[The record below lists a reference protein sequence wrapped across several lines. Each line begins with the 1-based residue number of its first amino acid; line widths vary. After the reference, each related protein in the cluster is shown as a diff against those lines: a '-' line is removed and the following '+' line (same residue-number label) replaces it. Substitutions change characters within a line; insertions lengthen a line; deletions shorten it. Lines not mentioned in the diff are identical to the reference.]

1 MKDDLSALSAAEID
15 SLPFGFIALAPD
27 GTVRKYNRFEA
38 DLSRKDPQEVLG
50 KNFFRDVAPCTQVHE
65 FEGRFREL
73 VARPADEIPALTFD
87 FEFRFR
93 HGAQK
98 VRIAF
103 LRSPLESEVIVTVNR
118 LRDLELPTSSGLSF
132 DPVRGRLASETGR
145 PVVVTNEDFWQA
157 FTALWRHLP
166 AERRREMNERLGRE
180 WAKRHLPRVEQ
191 LAQKQYGRTLRETE
205 LQLALE
211 LLSGSLGVLGL
222 GRFDVDLTWR
232 GRGLL
237 LVLHHHSPFADILG
251 EGEEPCCEILA
262 GLYAGFL
269 SHLSGRTLSAVEL
282 ACSRT
287 PGTPCR
293 FAVATESRL
302 TRLLD
307 PQGPDDPTLL
317 DALHGPIAAPA
328 GARVR

>member
-1 MKDDLSALSAAEID
+1 MQDDLSALSAAEID

-50 KNFFRDVAPCTQVHE
+50 KSFFREVAPCTQVHE

-73 VARPADEIPALTFD
+73 LARGADESPALTFD

-93 HGAQK
+93 HGSQK

-103 LRSPLESEVIVTVNR
+103 LRSPLDSEVIVTVNR
-118 LRDLELPTSSGLSF
+118 LHDLELPLSAGLRF
-132 DPVRGRLASETGR
+132 DPVRGRLESETGR
-145 PVVVTNEDFWQA
+145 PVVLANEDFWHA
-157 FTALWRHLP
+157 FAALWRHLP
-166 AERRREMNERLGRE
+166 EERRREMHERLGRE
-180 WAKRHLPRVEQ
+180 WALRHLPRVEQ
-191 LAQKQYGRTLRETE
+191 LAQRQYGRTLRETE

-232 GRGLL
+232 DRGVL
-237 LVLHHHSPFADILG
+237 LVLHHHSPFAEILG
-251 EGEEPCCEILA
+251 DGEEPCCEMLS

-269 SHLSGRTLSAVEL
+269 SHLSGRPVTAAEIT
-282 ACSRT
+282 CSRAA
-287 PGTPCR
+287 GRPCR
-293 FAVATESRL
+293 FVVGTESRIA
-302 TRLLD
+302 RLLD
-307 PQGPDDPTLL
+307 PQGADDPNLL
-317 DALHGPIAAPA
+317 DALYGPA
-328 GARVR
+328 GVTAGAEP

>member
-1 MKDDLSALSAAEID
+1 MQDDLSALSAAEID

-50 KNFFRDVAPCTQVHE
+50 KNFFREVAPCTQVHE

-73 VARPADEIPALTFD
+73 VARGADEAPTLTFD

-118 LRDLELPTSSGLSF
+118 LRDLELPLTSGLLF
-132 DPVRGRLASETGR
+132 DPIRGRLESDTGH
-145 PVVVTNEDFWQA
+145 PVVLANEDFWHA
-157 FTALWRHLP
+157 FAALWRHLP
-166 AERRREMNERLGRE
+166 AERRREVRERLGRE
-180 WAKRHLPRVEQ
+180 WAQRHLPRVEQ
-191 LAQKQYGRTLRETE
+191 LAQRQYGRTLRETE
-205 LQLALE
+205 LHLALE

-222 GRFDVDLTWR
+222 GRFEVELAWR
-232 GRGLL
+232 ERGVILL
-237 LVLHHHSPFADILG
+237 LHHHSPFAEILG
-251 EGEEPCCEILA
+251 EGEEPCCEMLS

-269 SHLSGRTLSAVEL
+269 SHLSGRPLAASELS
-282 ACSRT
+282 CSRAS
-287 PGTPCR
+287 GTPCR
-293 FAVATESRL
+293 FVLATESRL
-302 TRLLD
+302 ARLLD
-307 PQGPDDPTLL
+307 PQGPDDPELL
-317 DALHGPIAAPA
+317 DALFGYAAATTGA
-328 GARVR
+328 GR